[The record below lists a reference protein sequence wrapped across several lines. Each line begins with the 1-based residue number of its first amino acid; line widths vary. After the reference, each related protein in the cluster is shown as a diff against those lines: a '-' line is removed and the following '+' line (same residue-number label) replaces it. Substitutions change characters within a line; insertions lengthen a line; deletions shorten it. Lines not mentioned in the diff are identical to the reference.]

1 MVAVGI
7 NGFGRIGRIAFRA
20 ALELEGIEVV
30 AVNDLMPA
38 ETLAFL
44 LKYDTVHGKLDCD
57 VRASSNKMVV
67 DGREVVVFNERDP
80 AQIPWGELG
89 VEVVIESSGV
99 FRTRDK
105 ASLHLRDT
113 VKKVLVSAPMPDPD
127 ITILPGIN
135 VDKYDR
141 GRHHV
146 ISMASCTT
154 NALAPL
160 IKVLKE
166 SFGIAKGEMTT
177 IHAYTN
183 DQRLLDAIHRD
194 IRRARAAALNLIP
207 TSTGAAQAIFQVYPD
222 LKGKLTAL
230 AVRAPVPDVSLVDL
244 SVLVEKET
252 DKDEVNA
259 HFKKAA
265 EGELREVLMYTEEP
279 LVSSDFIGCKYLS
292 VVDGLLTTVTDGNL
306 VKVLAWYDNEYG
318 YAYHL
323 ARLAARLL

>member
-1 MVAVGI
+1 VVAVGI

-207 TSTGAAQAIFQVYPD
+207 TSTGAAQAIFQIYPD

-230 AVRAPVPDVSLVDL
+230 AVR
-244 SVLVEKET
+244 
-252 DKDEVNA
+252 
-259 HFKKAA
+259 
-265 EGELREVLMYTEEP
+265 
-279 LVSSDFIGCKYLS
+279 
-292 VVDGLLTTVTDGNL
+292 GLLTTVTDGNL